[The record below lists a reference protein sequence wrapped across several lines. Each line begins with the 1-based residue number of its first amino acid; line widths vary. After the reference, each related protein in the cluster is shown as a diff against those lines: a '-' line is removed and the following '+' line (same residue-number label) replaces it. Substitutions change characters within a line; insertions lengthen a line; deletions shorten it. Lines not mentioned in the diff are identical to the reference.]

1 MPKERFEGIS
11 PSPTSLS
18 DEILK
23 IERKS
28 GNKIIR
34 FDLAEPA
41 FSPPDAAIKMTI
53 DAIRLGKYKYSS
65 SWGIP
70 ELRKVI
76 GKYLTSTRGL
86 VYSWEEVLITSG
98 AKFANYSFFAGLL
111 KQKDVVLLLKPY
123 WMSFKAVP
131 QILGLK
137 VLEVQAKEPYHLD
150 EEALK
155 VAMKKH
161 PRAIVVNSPNNPT
174 GGLLNEADL
183 RLLRDL
189 SIDFNLLV
197 ISDEIDWAYVYN
209 GHRFI
214 SPAILEGMHDRTIIT
229 DGFSKLFG
237 MTGWRV
243 GFAAGPKEMLAKMH
257 IIQAHAVGAPATFAQ
272 YGCLAALKNF
282 DEHLRNIVIQSDLKR
297 KRTVKA
303 LNTIAELECPIPEG
317 GFYAYPFIKSKRFST
332 SASFAKHLLREAGV
346 AVIPGEHFSDNRKRF
361 RLCYAVSDNDLSIG
375 LERISRFF
383 QKEY

>member
-18 DEILK
+18 DEISK
-23 IERKS
+23 IEKKTGTR
-28 GNKIIR
+28 IIR
-34 FDLAEPA
+34 FDLAEPV
-41 FSPPDAAIKMTI
+41 FPPPDAAIKMTI
-53 DAIRLGKYKYSS
+53 EAIRLGKYKYSS

-70 ELRKVI
+70 ELRKAVSE
-76 GKYLTSTRGL
+76 YLAATRGL
-86 VYSWEEVLITSG
+86 AYSWEEVLITSG

-111 KQKDVVLLLKPY
+111 KQKDAVILLKPY

-131 QILGLK
+131 QILGLN

-174 GGLLNEADL
+174 GGLFDESDL

-189 SIDFNLLV
+189 STDFDMLV
-197 ISDEIDWAYVYN
+197 ISDEIDWAYVYD
-209 GHRFI
+209 GRRFI
-214 SPAILEGMHDRTIIT
+214 SPATLESMHDRTIIT

-243 GFAAGPKEMLAKMH
+243 GFAAGPKELLAKMH

-272 YGCLAALKNF
+272 YGCFAALEGFEK
-282 DEHLRNIVIQSDLKR
+282 HLRNIVMQSDLQR
-297 KRTVKA
+297 KRAVKA
-303 LNTIAELECPIPEG
+303 LNTMAALECPLPEG

-332 SASFAKHLLREAGV
+332 ATSFAKQLLEAGV
-346 AVIPGEHFSDNRKRF
+346 AVIPGEHFGDSRGRF
-361 RLCYAVSDNDLSIG
+361 RLCYAVSDSDLSVG
-375 LERISRFF
+375 LERMSRFL
-383 QKEY
+383 QKA